1 MTKPV
6 PARATGY
13 FHERPAPPFLRGT
26 FSCTW
31 IHRMPEASGAP
42 IIVAPDGTIDLQW
55 IDGIFRVAGP
65 DKDPMI
71 EILPAATTVVGFRF
85 QPAAAAAWLGVPANQ
100 LLGQR
105 LSLQEL
111 WGPRARRLAAKVRED
126 RNIAELTAALENAIA
141 DFARK
146 DARIDARIRAAYDLI
161 QAGPPAGV
169 ALVPWLGRAL
179 AMSERTLRRRFDES
193 FGYGPKTL
201 DRILRYQRFLR
212 LVRLS
217 QGSTAILA
225 AEAGYSDQ
233 PHLVR
238 ESQRLAGCTPLEVER
253 IMRTGSMFGRPRVVR
268 AALPCRID
276 QVSPLGLQTRIVN
289 HKATY
294 PT

>member
-13 FHERPAPPFLRGT
+13 FHERTAPPFLRGT
-26 FSCTW
+26 FSSTW
-31 IHRMPEASGAP
+31 IHRMPEASAP
-42 IIVAPDGTIDLQW
+42 PVIVTPDGTIDLQW
-55 IDGIFRVAGP
+55 IDRTFRVAGP
-65 DKDPMI
+65 DKDPVI
-71 EILPAATTVVGFRF
+71 ENLPAGTTVVGFRF

-100 LLGQR
+100 ILGQR

-111 WGPRARRLAAKVRED
+111 WGPRVRGLAGKVRD
-126 RNIAELTAALENAIA
+126 NQNIAQLIAALESVIT
-141 DFARK
+141 DF
-146 DARIDARIRAAYDLI
+146 
-161 QAGPPAGV
+161 QAGPPPGV

-212 LVRLS
+212 QVCLS

-225 AEAGYSDQ
+225 VEAGYSDQ

-238 ESQRLAGCTPLEVER
+238 ESRRLAGCTPLEVER
-253 IMRTGSMFGRPRVVR
+253 TMRTGSDR
-268 AALPCRID
+268 AER
-276 QVSPLGLQTRIVN
+276 
-289 HKATY
+289 
-294 PT
+294 

>member
-13 FHERPAPPFLRGT
+13 FLERPAPPFLRGT

-31 IHRMPEASGAP
+31 IHRMPEASGPP

-71 EILPAATTVVGFRF
+71 EILPAATTLVGFRF

-111 WGPRARRLAAKVRED
+111 WGTTAQRLAAKVREH
-126 RNIAELTAALENAIA
+126 RNIAELTAALKNAIA
-141 DFARK
+141 DLAHK
-146 DARIDARIRAAYDLI
+146 DAQIDPRMRAAYDLI

-253 IMRTGSMFGRPRVVR
+253 IMRTVSGRDER
-268 AALPCRID
+268 
-276 QVSPLGLQTRIVN
+276 
-289 HKATY
+289 
-294 PT
+294 

>member
-26 FSCTW
+26 FSSTW
-31 IHRMPEASGAP
+31 IHRMPEAIAP
-42 IIVAPDGTIDLQW
+42 PVIVTPDGTIDLQW
-55 IDGIFRVAGP
+55 IDRTFRVAGP
-65 DKDPMI
+65 DKDPVI
-71 EILPAATTVVGFRF
+71 ENLPAGTTVVGFRF

-100 LLGQR
+100 ILGQR

-111 WGPRARRLAAKVRED
+111 WGPRVRGLAGKVRD
-126 RNIAELTAALENAIA
+126 NQNIAQLIAALESVITDFPGKNAPT
-141 DFARK
+141 DEPM
-146 DARIDARIRAAYDLI
+146 RAAYSLI
-161 QAGPPAGV
+161 QAGPPPGV

-212 LVRLS
+212 QVRLS

-225 AEAGYSDQ
+225 VEAGYSDQ

-238 ESQRLAGCTPLEVER
+238 ESRRLAGCTPLEVER
-253 IMRTGSMFGRPRVVR
+253 TMRTGSDR
-268 AALPCRID
+268 AER
-276 QVSPLGLQTRIVN
+276 
-289 HKATY
+289 
-294 PT
+294 